1 MYDKSILLESGTGEL
16 EVVVFKIGESD
27 YCINVLKVREIIDL
41 GNVSSAI
48 SNKEEILG
56 ITNVRGSILAV
67 IDLKYILLGQ
77 HTDLT
82 QKKRALICEFNN
94 QQIIFTVDGVSEIK
108 RIKWSDISSPA
119 NLLKSSYIIGSMIH
133 EKTIYSLLDFEKIL
147 DSLESGNSQFEK
159 EKESIVYKKERSLK
173 KIYLAEDSLVIR
185 NTLKDM
191 LKIAG
196 YDNVVMFENGKKALD
211 QLLALKAKKDVL
223 SSVDLIITDIEM
235 PAMDGHALTKT
246 IKNDEVLKSIPV
258 IIHSSL
264 ITDDLYHKG
273 VEVGADLQISKPNV
287 KELIEAVDSL
297 IFPKNK

>member
-1 MYDKSILLESGTGEL
+1 MYDKTILLESGTGEL

-27 YCINVLKVREIIDL
+27 YCINVLKIREIIDL
-41 GNVSSAI
+41 GEVSSAI
-48 SNKEEILG
+48 SSQGEILG

-77 HTDLT
+77 HTDLS
-82 QKKRALICEFNN
+82 QQKRALICEFNN
-94 QQIIFTVDGVSEIK
+94 QQIIFTVDSVSEIK

-119 NLLKSSYIIGSMIH
+119 NLLKSSYIIGSTICD
-133 EKTIYSLLDFEKIL
+133 KTIYSLLDFEKIL
-147 DSLESGNSQFEK
+147 ASLESENGQMEK
-159 EKESIVYKKERSLK
+159 DKESISYKKERNLK
-173 KIYLAEDSLVIR
+173 KIYIVEDSLVIR
-185 NTLKDM
+185 TTLKDM

-196 YDNVVMFENGKKALD
+196 YESVVMFENGKKALE
-211 QLLALKAKKDVL
+211 QLMALKSKKEVS

-246 IKNDEVLKSIPV
+246 IKNDEDLKAIPV

-273 VEVGADLQISKPNV
+273 IDVGADLQISKPNV

-297 IFPKNK
+297 LFPKK